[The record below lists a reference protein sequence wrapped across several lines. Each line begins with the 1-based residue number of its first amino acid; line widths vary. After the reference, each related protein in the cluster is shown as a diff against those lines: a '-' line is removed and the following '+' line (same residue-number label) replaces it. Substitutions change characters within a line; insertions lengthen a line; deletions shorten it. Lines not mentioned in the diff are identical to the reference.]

1 VLGSFS
7 GLYKIPDL
15 RKRLLFVLAMCIVYR
30 IGGKVPIPGI
40 DAHALLS
47 RMSGM
52 SNTLFGLYDMFVGGS
67 FSRMTIF
74 ALGIMPYISAS
85 IILQLLGSV
94 VPYFQRLQKE
104 GEEGR
109 KKITQLTRYGT
120 VLLSMAQS
128 YGIAVWLQSTEGSGG
143 MPIVRAPGV
152 GFIFL
157 TMITITAGTIFLMW
171 LGEQLTE
178 HGIGNGISMIIFFGI
193 VDGFPFA
200 LKSELAEFMAGTRG
214 IFTEVFLLA
223 LIVVNTAFIVVL
235 TQGQRRIRVQYPK
248 KVIGRKIYGG
258 QSTYIPLRVN
268 TAGVIPII
276 FAQAIMFVPQT
287 IAQLTPWEFMKN
299 TIAPY
304 FNYTSVVYWIF
315 YGLMIL
321 FFTYFY
327 TAIVFNPVDL
337 ADNLKKYGAVIPQKP
352 PGKKTAE
359 HIDRILT
366 RITLPGAV
374 ALAFIAIMPYF
385 ISKIFKVNYSYAQ
398 FFGGT
403 GLLIVVGVALDTL
416 QQIETKMVERHY
428 EGLLKGGK
436 VRGRR

>member
-1 VLGSFS
+1 MLGSVNS
-7 GLYKIPDL
+7 LVKIPDL
-15 RKRLLFVLAMCIVYR
+15 RKRLLFMLAMCVVYR
-30 IGGKVPIPGI
+30 IGGKVPIPNI
-40 DAHALLS
+40 DAGALISL
-47 RMSGM
+47 MSGM
-52 SNTLFGLYDMFVGGS
+52 SNTLFGLYDMFVGGA
-67 FSRMTIF
+67 FTRMTIF

-85 IILQLLGSV
+85 IIIQLLGSV

-120 VLLSMAQS
+120 VALSAAQS
-128 YGIAVWLQSTEGSGG
+128 YGIAIWLQSTEGAGG
-143 MPIVRAPGV
+143 LPIVTHPGI
-152 GFIFL
+152 GFIFM
-157 TMITITAGTIFLMW
+157 TMLTITAGTIFLMW

-193 VDGFPFA
+193 IDALPFS
-200 LKSELAEFMAGTRG
+200 LRAEWREYMAGSRS
-214 IFTEVFLLA
+214 IFTEIFLLA
-223 LIVVNTAFIVVL
+223 LMVVITAFVVML

-248 KVIGRKIYGG
+248 KVVGRKIYGG

-287 IAQLTPWEFMKN
+287 IATLMPWTFFKD
-299 TIAPY
+299 TVAPL
-304 FNYTSVVYWIF
+304 FNITSVVYWII
-315 YGLMIL
+315 YGLLIL

-337 ADNLKKYGAVIPQKP
+337 AENLKKYGAVIPQKP

-359 HIDRILT
+359 HIDKILT
-366 RITLPGAV
+366 RITLPGAI
-374 ALAFIAIMPYF
+374 ALALIAIMPYF
-385 ISKIFKVNYSYAQ
+385 IVKFFKVNYSYAQ

-403 GLLIVVGVALDTL
+403 GLLIVVGVALDLL

-436 VRGRR
+436 IRGRR

>member
-1 VLGSFS
+1 MLGSVNSLF
-7 GLYKIPDL
+7 KIPDL

-30 IGGKVPIPGI
+30 IGGKVPIPNI
-40 DAHALLS
+40 DATALISL
-47 RMSGM
+47 MSGM
-52 SNTLFGLYDMFVGGS
+52 GNTLFGLYDMFVGGA
-67 FSRMTIF
+67 FTKMTIF

-85 IILQLLGSV
+85 IIIQLLGSV

-120 VLLSMAQS
+120 VALSAAQA
-128 YGIAVWLQSTEGSGG
+128 YGIAIWLQGQSGG
-143 MPIVRAPGV
+143 GGTPIVTTPGI
-152 GFIFL
+152 GFIL
-157 TMITITAGTIFLMW
+157 MTILTITAGTVFLMW
-171 LGEQLTE
+171 MGEQLTE
-178 HGIGNGISMIIFFGI
+178 HGIGNGISLVIFFGI
-193 VDGFPFA
+193 IDAFPFA
-200 LKSELAEFMAGTRG
+200 VRSEWRTYAAGDRS
-214 IFTEVFLLA
+214 IFTEIFLLA
-223 LIVVNTAFIVVL
+223 LMVVITAFVVML

-248 KVIGRKIYGG
+248 KVVGRKVYGG

-287 IAQLTPWEFMKN
+287 IATLMPWEFFKN
-299 TIAPY
+299 TVAPM
-304 FNYTSVVYWIF
+304 FDITSIVYWAF
-315 YGLMIL
+315 YGLLIL

-337 ADNLKKYGAVIPQKP
+337 AENLKKYGAVVPQRP

-366 RITLPGAV
+366 RITLPGAI
-374 ALAFIAIMPYF
+374 ALAGVAIMPYF
-385 ISKIFKVNYSYAQ
+385 IVKIFKVNYSYAQ

-403 GLLIVVGVALDTL
+403 GLLIVVGVALDLL
-416 QQIETKMVERHY
+416 QQIESKMLERHY
-428 EGLLKGGK
+428 EGLLKGGRI
-436 VRGRR
+436 RGRR

>member
-1 VLGSFS
+1 VLGSFNS
-7 GLYKIPDL
+7 LFKIPDL
-15 RKRLLFVLAMCIVYR
+15 RKRLLFVLGMCIVYR
-30 IGGKVPIPGI
+30 IIGKVMVPGI
-40 DAHALLS
+40 DSRALMS
-47 RMSGM
+47 IMSGM
-52 SNTLFGLYDMFVGGS
+52 GNTLFGLYDMFVGGA
-67 FSRMTIF
+67 FTKMTVF

-85 IILQLLGSV
+85 IIIQLLGSV

-120 VLLSMAQS
+120 VMLSMAQS
-128 YGIAVWLQSTEGSGG
+128 YGIAVWLQSAEAGSGVS
-143 MPIVRAPGV
+143 IVRNPGIA
-152 GFIFL
+152 FIFI
-157 TMITITAGTIFLMW
+157 TMVTITAGTILLMW
-171 LGEQLTE
+171 IGEQLTE

-193 VDGFPFA
+193 VDAFPYSV
-200 LKSELAEFMAGTRG
+200 KSEWTEFMAGNRN
-214 IFTEVFLLA
+214 IFIEVFL
-223 LIVVNTAFIVVL
+223 IVLMVAITAFVVVL

-287 IAQLTPWEFMKN
+287 IAQLTPWDFMKN
-299 TIAPY
+299 TVAPY
-304 FNYTSVVYWIF
+304 FNITSVVYWIF
-315 YGLMIL
+315 YGALIL

-366 RITLPGAV
+366 RITLPGAI

-385 ISKIFKVNYSYAQ
+385 IVKLFKVNYSYAQ

-403 GLLIVVGVALDTL
+403 GLLIIVGVALDFL
-416 QQIETKMVERHY
+416 QQIETKMLERHY
-428 EGLLKGGK
+428 EGLLKGSK
-436 VRGRR
+436 IRGRR

>member
-1 VLGSFS
+1 VLGSFNS
-7 GLYKIPDL
+7 LFKIPDL
-15 RKRLLFVLAMCIVYR
+15 RKRLLFVLGMCIVYR
-30 IGGKVPIPGI
+30 IIGKVMVPGI
-40 DAHALLS
+40 DSQALMS
-47 RMSGM
+47 IMSGM
-52 SNTLFGLYDMFVGGS
+52 GNTLFGLYDMFVGGA
-67 FSRMTIF
+67 FTKMTVF

-85 IILQLLGSV
+85 IIIQLLGSV

-120 VLLSMAQS
+120 VLLSLAQS
-128 YGIAVWLQSTEGSGG
+128 YGIAVWLQSAEAGG
-143 MPIVRAPGV
+143 GVPIVRNPGIAFL
-152 GFIFL
+152 FI
-157 TMITITAGTIFLMW
+157 TMITITAGTVLLMW

-193 VDGFPFA
+193 VDMFPYA
-200 LKSELAEFMAGTRG
+200 VKSEWSEFMAGNRN
-214 IFTEVFLLA
+214 IFIEVFL
-223 LIVVNTAFIVVL
+223 IVLMVVITAFVVVL

-287 IAQLTPWEFMKN
+287 IAQLTPWDFMKN

-304 FNYTSVVYWIF
+304 FDITSVVYWIF
-315 YGLMIL
+315 YGALIL

-366 RITLPGAV
+366 RITLPGAI
-374 ALAFIAIMPYF
+374 ALAFVAILPYF
-385 ISKIFKVNYSYAQ
+385 IVKFFRVNFAYAQ

-403 GLLIVVGVALDTL
+403 GLLIIVGVALDLL
-416 QQIETKMVERHY
+416 QQIETKMLERHY

-436 VRGRR
+436 IRGRR

>member
-1 VLGSFS
+1 MLGSFNN
-7 GLYKIPDL
+7 LFKIPDL
-15 RKRLLFVLAMCIVYR
+15 RKRLLFVLGMCIVYR
-30 IGGKVPIPGI
+30 IIGKVMVPGI
-40 DAHALLS
+40 DSKALMS
-47 RMSGM
+47 IMSGM
-52 SNTLFGLYDMFVGGS
+52 GNTLFGLYDMFVGGA
-67 FSRMTIF
+67 FTKMTVF

-85 IILQLLGSV
+85 IIIQLLGSV

-120 VLLSMAQS
+120 VVLSLAQS
-128 YGIAVWLQSTEGSGG
+128 YGIAVWLQSMEGGG
-143 MPIVRAPGV
+143 GLPIVRHPGI
-152 GFIFL
+152 GFIFV
-157 TMITITAGTIFLMW
+157 TMLTITAGTILLMW
-171 LGEQLTE
+171 IGEQLTE
-178 HGIGNGISMIIFFGI
+178 NGIGNGISMIIFFGI
-193 VDGFPFA
+193 VDAFPFA
-200 LKSELAEFMAGTRG
+200 LKSEWSEFMAGNRN
-214 IFTEVFLLA
+214 IFIEVFLLVLMVA
-223 LIVVNTAFIVVL
+223 ITAFVVIL

-287 IAQLTPWEFMKN
+287 IAQLTPWDFMKN
-299 TIAPY
+299 TVAPY
-304 FNYTSVVYWIF
+304 FNITSVVYWIF
-315 YGLMIL
+315 YGALIL

-366 RITLPGAV
+366 RITLPGAI
-374 ALAFIAIMPYF
+374 ALALVAIMPYF
-385 ISKIFKVNYSYAQ
+385 IVKFFKVNFSYAQ

-403 GLLIVVGVALDTL
+403 GLLIIVGVALDFL
-416 QQIETKMVERHY
+416 QQIETKMLERHY
-428 EGLLKGGK
+428 EGLLKGSR
-436 VRGRR
+436 VHGRR

>member
-1 VLGSFS
+1 
-7 GLYKIPDL
+7 
-15 RKRLLFVLAMCIVYR
+15 
-30 IGGKVPIPGI
+30 
-40 DAHALLS
+40 
-47 RMSGM
+47 
-52 SNTLFGLYDMFVGGS
+52 
-67 FSRMTIF
+67 
-74 ALGIMPYISAS
+74 MPYISAS

-120 VLLSMAQS
+120 VLLSAAQA
-128 YGIAVWLQSTEGSGG
+128 YGIAVWLQSTEGAGG
-143 MPIVRAPGV
+143 MPIVTHPGF
-152 GFIFL
+152 GFIIL
-157 TMITITAGTIFLMW
+157 TMITISAGTIFLMW

-193 VDGFPFA
+193 VDGFPYA
-200 LKSELAEFMAGTRG
+200 LKSEWTEFMAGNRG
-214 IFTEVFLLA
+214 IFTEVFLIA
-223 LIVVNTAFIVVL
+223 LMVVITAFIVVL

-287 IAQLTPWEFMKN
+287 IAQLMPGSFFKD

-304 FNYTSVVYWIF
+304 FNYTSVVYWVF
-315 YGLMIL
+315 YGLLIL

-337 ADNLKKYGAVIPQKP
+337 ADNLKKYGAVVPQKP

-366 RITLPGAV
+366 RITLPGAI
-374 ALAFIAIMPYF
+374 ALAFVAIMPYF
-385 ISKIFKVNYSYAQ
+385 ITKIFRVNYSYAQ

-403 GLLIVVGVALDTL
+403 GLLIVVGVALDVL
-416 QQIETKMVERHY
+416 QQIETKMLERHY
-428 EGLLKGGK
+428 EGLLKGGRI
-436 VRGRR
+436 RGRR

>member
-1 VLGSFS
+1 MLGSFNS
-7 GLYKIPDL
+7 LFKIPDL
-15 RKRLLFVLAMCIVYR
+15 RKRLLFVLGMCIVYR
-30 IGGKVPIPGI
+30 IIGKVMVPGI
-40 DAHALLS
+40 DSRALMS
-47 RMSGM
+47 IMSGM
-52 SNTLFGLYDMFVGGS
+52 GNTLFGLYDMFVGGA
-67 FSRMTIF
+67 FTKMTVF

-85 IILQLLGSV
+85 IIIQLLGSV

-120 VLLSMAQS
+120 VMLSMAQS
-128 YGIAVWLQSTEGSGG
+128 YGIAVWLQSAEAGSGVS
-143 MPIVRAPGV
+143 IVRNPGIA
-152 GFIFL
+152 FIFI
-157 TMITITAGTIFLMW
+157 TMVTITAGTILLMW
-171 LGEQLTE
+171 IGEQLTE

-193 VDGFPFA
+193 VDAFPYSV
-200 LKSELAEFMAGTRG
+200 KSEWTEFMAGNRN
-214 IFTEVFLLA
+214 IFIEVFL
-223 LIVVNTAFIVVL
+223 IVLMVAITAFVVVL

-287 IAQLTPWEFMKN
+287 IAQLTPWDFMKN
-299 TIAPY
+299 TVAPY
-304 FNYTSVVYWIF
+304 FNITSVVYWIF
-315 YGLMIL
+315 YGALIL

-366 RITLPGAV
+366 RITLPGAI

-385 ISKIFKVNYSYAQ
+385 IVKLFKVNYSYAQ

-403 GLLIVVGVALDTL
+403 GLLIIVGVALDFL
-416 QQIETKMVERHY
+416 QQIETKMLERHY
-428 EGLLKGGK
+428 EGLLKGSK
-436 VRGRR
+436 IRGRR

>member
-1 VLGSFS
+1 VLGSFDS
-7 GLYKIPDL
+7 LVKIPDL

-40 DAHALLS
+40 DAQALIS
-47 RMSGM
+47 FMSGM
-52 SNTLFGLYDMFVGGS
+52 TNTLFGLYDMFVGGA
-67 FSRMTIF
+67 FTRMTIF

-85 IILQLLGSV
+85 IIIQLLGSV

-120 VLLSMAQS
+120 VFLSAAQS
-128 YGIAVWLQSTEGSGG
+128 YGIGVWLQNTQGGGG
-143 MPIVRAPGV
+143 MPIVPNPGL
-152 GFIFL
+152 GFIFM
-157 TMITITAGTIFLMW
+157 TMLTITSGTIFLMW

-193 VDGFPFA
+193 VDALPFA
-200 LKSELAEFMAGTRG
+200 VRGEWREFMAGQRN
-214 IFTEVFLLA
+214 IFTELFLIA
-223 LIVVNTAFIVVL
+223 LMVAITAFVVVL
-235 TQGQRRIRVQYPK
+235 TQAQRRIKVQYPK
-248 KVIGRKIYGG
+248 KVVGRKIYGG

-287 IAQLTPWEFMKN
+287 IAQLLPFAFFKDTV
-299 TIAPY
+299 AAY
-304 FNYTSVVYWIF
+304 FDYTSIVYWLF
-315 YGLMIL
+315 YGALIL

-337 ADNLKKYGAVIPQKP
+337 ADNLKKYGAVVPQRP

-359 HIDRILT
+359 YIDKILT

-374 ALAFIAIMPYF
+374 ALALVAIMPYF
-385 ISKIFKVNYSYAQ
+385 IVKIFRVNYSYAQ

-403 GLLIVVGVALDTL
+403 GLLIIVGVALDTL
-416 QQIETKMVERHY
+416 QQIQTKMLERHY
-428 EGLLKGGK
+428 EGLLKGSK
-436 VRGRR
+436 LRGRR

>member
-1 VLGSFS
+1 
-7 GLYKIPDL
+7 
-15 RKRLLFVLAMCIVYR
+15 MCIVYR

-40 DAHALLS
+40 NAQALISL
-47 RMSGM
+47 MSGM
-52 SNTLFGLYDMFVGGS
+52 SNTLFGLYDMFVGGA
-67 FSRMTIF
+67 FTKMTIF

-85 IILQLLGSV
+85 IIIQLLGSV

-120 VLLSMAQS
+120 VLLSGAQA
-128 YGIAVWLQSTEGSGG
+128 YGIAIWLQNTQGGGG
-143 MPIVRAPGV
+143 MPIVSQPGI
-152 GFIFL
+152 GFIFSTML
-157 TMITITAGTIFLMW
+157 TIVAGTIFLMW

-193 VDGFPFA
+193 VDAMPFA
-200 LKSELAEFMAGTRG
+200 ARAEWREFMAGQRN
-214 IFTEVFLLA
+214 IFTEIFLIA
-223 LIVVNTAFIVVL
+223 LMVVITAFVVAL
-235 TQGQRRIRVQYPK
+235 TQAQRRIKVQYPK
-248 KVIGRKIYGG
+248 KVVGRKIYGG

-287 IAQLTPWEFMKN
+287 IAQLTPLSFFKD
-299 TIAPY
+299 TVASY
-304 FNYTSVVYWIF
+304 FSYTSIVYWIF
-315 YGLMIL
+315 YGGLIL

-337 ADNLKKYGAVIPQKP
+337 ADNLKKYGAVVPQRP

-359 HIDRILT
+359 YIDKILT
-366 RITLPGAV
+366 RITLPGAI
-374 ALAFIAIMPYF
+374 ALAAVAIMPYF
-385 ISKIFKVNYSYAQ
+385 IVKLFKVNYSYAQ

-403 GLLIVVGVALDTL
+403 GLLIIVGVALDTL
-416 QQIETKMVERHY
+416 QQIETKMLERHY

-436 VRGRR
+436 MRGRR

>member
-1 VLGSFS
+1 VVGSFNS
-7 GLYKIPDL
+7 IVKIPDL
-15 RKRLLFVLAMCIVYR
+15 RRRLVFVLLMCIVYR
-30 IGGKVPIPGI
+30 IGSKIPVPGI
-40 DAHALLS
+40 NASALMDY
-47 RMSGM
+47 MSSM
-52 SNTLFGLYDMFVGGS
+52 QNTLLGMYDMFVGGA

-85 IILQLLGSV
+85 IIIQLLGSV
-94 VPYFQRLQKE
+94 VPYFQRLSRE

-109 KKITQLTRYGT
+109 RKITQYTRYGT
-120 VLLSMAQS
+120 VLLSAAQAL
-128 YGIAVWLQSTEGSGG
+128 GIARWLESQTIRNY
-143 MPIVRAPGV
+143 PIVTNPGI
-152 GFIFL
+152 GFMFIV
-157 TMITITAGTIFLMW
+157 MITIVAGTIFLMW
-171 LGEQLTE
+171 LGEQMTE
-178 HGIGNGISMIIFFGI
+178 HGIGNGISLIIFLGI
-193 VDGFPFA
+193 IARFPFA
-200 LKSELAEFMAGTRG
+200 IRSEIREFMAGERT
-214 IFTEVFLLA
+214 IITELVLIAFMA
-223 LIVVNTAFIVVL
+223 LIVGAVVL
-235 TQGQRRIRVQYPK
+235 ITQGQRRIRVQYPK

-276 FAQAIMFVPQT
+276 FAQAIMFVPKT
-287 IAQLTPWEFMKN
+287 LATLIPWEFLQF
-299 TIAPY
+299 AQRY
-304 FNYTSVVYWIF
+304 FAMTHPLYWLM
-315 YGLMIL
+315 YGTLIV

-366 RITLPGAV
+366 RITLPGSIF
-374 ALAFIAIMPYF
+374 LAIIAIMPYF
-385 ISKIFKVNYSYAQ
+385 IVKIAKVNYQFAS

-416 QQIETKMVERHY
+416 QQIEAKMVERHY

-436 VRGRR
+436 LRGRR